1 MPLPSLK
8 DQFAALIATPSVS
21 CTQPALDQSNRA
33 VIDLLA
39 GWLGDLGFAC
49 EIQQVS
55 PGKFNLL
62 ASHGSGPGGLVL
74 AGHSDTVPYDP
85 QLWKTDP
92 LQLTEVGD
100 RWVGLGSCD
109 MKGFFALVV
118 EAVQPLLAHDFKQ
131 PLLILATCDEESSM
145 AGARALAEAGRP
157 LGRAAVIGEPTGL
170 RPIRMHKGI
179 LMERID
185 ILGRSGHSSDPTLG
199 HSAMEAMHAVMSEL
213 MGLRQQWQQAYRNPQ
228 FSVPQPT
235 LNFGCIHGGDNP
247 NRICGQCALEF
258 DLRPLPGMDVEQL
271 RAAIR
276 QKLAPLAEQHQVR
289 IDYTP
294 LFPEAP
300 AFEQAADAELVR
312 LAERL
317 TGHRAE
323 AVAFATEA
331 PYFQS
336 LGCEALVLGPG
347 DIACAHQPGEYLEM
361 SRIEPTVR
369 LLRELIQH
377 YCLSPAIPPSIQTLT
392 QGDRA

>member
-8 DQFAALIATPSVS
+8 DQFAALIAAPSVS

-49 EIQQVS
+49 DIQQVT

-62 ASHGSGPGGLVL
+62 ASYGSGPGGLVL

-85 QLWKTDP
+85 GLWQTDP
-92 LQLTEVGD
+92 LKLTEVDG

-109 MKGFFALVV
+109 MKGFFALII

-145 AGARALAEAGRP
+145 SGARALAEAGRP

-170 RPIRMHKGI
+170 KPIRLHKGVM
-179 LMERID
+179 MERID
-185 ILGRSGHSSDPTLG
+185 ILGRSGHSSDPSLG
-199 HSAMEAMHAVMSEL
+199 RSALEAMHQVMAEL
-213 MGLRQQWQQAYRNPQ
+213 MGLRRQWQKEFNNAQ
-228 FSVPQPT
+228 FSVPHPT

-258 DLRPLPGMDVEQL
+258 DLRPLPGMDPEAL

-276 QKLAPLAEQHQVR
+276 QKLAPLAEQHQVK
-289 IDYTP
+289 IDYAP
-294 LFPEAP
+294 LFPEVP
-300 AFEQAADAELVR
+300 PFEQAADTELVR

-323 AVAFATEA
+323 AVAFGTEA
-331 PYFQS
+331 PYLQR
-336 LGCEALVLGPG
+336 LGCETLVLGPG

-361 SRIEPTVR
+361 SRLQPTVR
-369 LLRELIQH
+369 LLRELIEH
-377 YCLSPAIPPSIQTLT
+377 YCLSPVIA
-392 QGDRA
+392 R